1 MKAILVMM
9 LTITTILVGCT
20 TFDNSTSEREQILD
34 ELDPT
39 RNTPEPTDDE
49 LSSKLGYVRYTKD
62 QLDNEMENGEQQLTI
77 DRNEMADMITKII
90 LRNDGFEEVATLVTD
105 KEVLIAYQR
114 NEELSAEEAAD
125 VSEKT
130 AASIMPSFFNIH
142 VSDNETL
149 MQDIQSLHRSTS
161 ENRNYD
167 NTIHAIIKE
176 MEKTSK
182 ENRNIKDAVE

>member
-1 MKAILVMM
+1 MKAILVIMLMM
-9 LTITTILVGCT
+9 TSILVGCT
-20 TFDNSTSEREQILD
+20 TFDNSEGEREEILD

-62 QLDNEMENGEQQLTI
+62 QLNNETENSEQQLTI

-114 NEELSAEEAAD
+114 NEDLSAEEAAN
-125 VSEKT
+125 VSKKT
-130 AASIMPSFFNIH
+130 AVSIMPGYFNIH

-167 NTIHAIIKE
+167 NTINAIIKE
-176 MEKTSK
+176 MEKTP
-182 ENRNIKDAVE
+182 NIDAVE

>member
-1 MKAILVMM
+1 MKAILIIM
-9 LTITTILVGCT
+9 LTITTMLVGCT
-20 TFDNSTSEREQILD
+20 TFDNSEGDREQILD

-39 RNTPEPTDDE
+39 RNAPEPTDDE

-62 QLDNEMENGEQQLTI
+62 QLDNELENGEQQLTI

-90 LRNDGFEEVATLVTD
+90 LRNNGFEEVATLVTD

-114 NEELSAEEAAD
+114 NEELSAEEASD
-125 VSEKT
+125 LCKKT
-130 AASIMPSFFNIH
+130 AASILPGFFNIH

-149 MQDIQSLHRSTS
+149 MQDIQSMHQSTS

-167 NTIHAIIKE
+167 NTIKAIIKE
-176 MEKTSK
+176 MEKTP
-182 ENRNIKDAVE
+182 NRETVE